1 MNPRRP
7 TADDYNRLRRLH
19 DAAGSREELNRWIDD
34 AVRQGKQ
41 RRGPKRYKNRLTI
54 GMYQRLFE
62 ADAKDRTEII
72 KQLVRDGVIPGRGTP
87 ESKAERVRRELR
99 KGQKDLEQTM
109 RRFED
114 QFRRRYPDLFR
125 GMK

>member
-1 MNPRRP
+1 MNRPP

-19 DAAGSREELNRWIDD
+19 DAAGSREELNRWIDH
-34 AVRQGKQ
+34 AVREGKR
-41 RRGPKRYKNRLTI
+41 RRGPKQYKNRLTI
-54 GMYQRLFE
+54 DMYQQLFE
-62 ADAKDRTEII
+62 ADQKDRTEII
-72 KQLVRDGVIPGRGTP
+72 KELVRDGVPGRGTP
-87 ESKAERVRRELR
+87 ESKAERIRRELR
-99 KGQKDLEQTM
+99 KLEKDLEQTM